1 MGGRLDMN
9 DILDRINKVFR
20 IIFED
25 DNLTVSDQTCAEDIE
40 EWDSLKHIGIL
51 SLLEQEFGIEFDI
64 DEIVS
69 MENVGDMLKVIMQK
83 I

>member
-1 MGGRLDMN
+1 MS

-40 EWDSLKHIGIL
+40 EWDSLKHISIL
-51 SLLEQEFGIEFDI
+51 ALLEQEFCIEFDI
-64 DEIVS
+64 DEIIS
-69 MENVGDMLKVIMQK
+69 MENVGDMLKVIMRK

>member
-1 MGGRLDMN
+1 MN
-9 DILDRINKVFR
+9 DILERINKVFK
-20 IIFED
+20 IVFEN
-25 DNLTVSDQTCAEDIE
+25 DNLTVSEQTSAEDIE

-51 SLLEQEFGIEFDI
+51 SLLEQEFHIEFDI

-69 MENVGDMLKVIMQK
+69 MENVGDMLKIIRKK